1 MSLFPVPA
9 EGGAGACSRELAKAR
24 RAQASSE
31 LELFRYGLVARTRA
45 EMDRIDSQAVADASR
60 TALEEEMDLLDY
72 GMARAG
78 TSAAKLDLV
87 ARHVNRMAIIDDRR
101 ITRRFG
107 G

>member
-1 MSLFPVPA
+1 MSFLPVPA
-9 EGGAGACSRELAKAR
+9 NDGSGPTSKQLVKAR

-60 TALEEEMDLLDY
+60 AALDEEVDLLDY
-72 GMARAG
+72 GLARAG
-78 TSAAKLDLV
+78 TSGAKIELV
-87 ARHVNRMAIIDDRR
+87 ARHVNRLATIDDRR